1 MRILAV
7 TMNIYRHNAPFQL
20 ELGGCLPNLEIA
32 YHTYGK
38 LNEERNNVVWVCHAL
53 TANSDVADWWPGT
66 VEQGRF
72 LDPDKHFVVCA
83 NIIGS
88 CYGTTGPLHI
98 NPATGKPYF
107 REFPRYTMR
116 DIVKAHQVLADA
128 LGIER
133 IHTLVG
139 SSVGG
144 FQAVE
149 WAVSQPERF
158 DKLVLLATD
167 AKASPWT
174 IAIDETQRM
183 AIFSDATFFDD
194 CPNGGAAGLAAAR
207 AIGLLTY
214 RGGKGYNLTQQDD
227 DEKYT
232 YPLHRACTYQ
242 QYQGRKLVDRFDAYS
257 YIAILQSFD
266 THNVGRG
273 RGGVANALARIKAKT
288 LVVGLTT
295 DIIFSPEEMRQLAE
309 MIPFAEYR
317 EIDSPFGH
325 DGFLVETDQLNDI
338 LIPFM
343 EQ

>member
-1 MRILAV
+1 MKIHHHSEPL
-7 TMNIYRHNAPFQL
+7 PL
-20 ELGGCLPNLEIA
+20 ELGGEIKDLTIA
-32 YHTYGK
+32 YHTWGT
-38 LNEERNNVVWVCHAL
+38 LNEGKDNVVWVCHAL

-232 YPLHRACTYQ
+232 DPLHRACTYQ

-309 MIPFAEYR
+309 MISFAEYR